1 MAQVRALAGRLGAL
15 ERIDVLVNNAGL
27 MAGQR
32 RVTADG
38 FDEVFAVNH
47 LAPFLLTSLL
57 LGQLTAAAPA
67 RVITV
72 TSGAHTGAHLDL
84 DDPQLERGWDGW
96 RAYANSKLANI
107 LFTRELARRLEG
119 TGVTANCAHPGVVRT
134 RFGREARLPMRAA
147 VTLGRPFMLSP
158 QRGAS
163 TIVYLATSPEVAG
176 ASGGYYVKRQRRE
189 PSAAARDDATAQ
201 RLWQLS
207 EELTGLA
214 PARPAGT

>member
-1 MAQVRALAGRLGAL
+1 M
-15 ERIDVLVNNAGL
+15 
-27 MAGQR
+27 
-32 RVTADG
+32 
-38 FDEVFAVNH
+38 
-47 LAPFLLTSLL
+47 
-57 LGQLTAAAPA
+57 
-67 RVITV
+67 
-72 TSGAHTGAHLDL
+72 
-84 DDPQLERGWDGW
+84 
-96 RAYANSKLANI
+96 
-107 LFTRELARRLEG
+107 
-119 TGVTANCAHPGVVRT
+119 TANCAHPGVVRT

-147 VTLGRPFMLSP
+147 VTLARPFMLSP
-158 QRGAS
+158 QRGTS